1 MSLAA
6 TLLTEARLDPALQRL
21 DRWENRNSEYGLYAM
36 AVDDTPNLV
45 PAQTLAD
52 LKTSFNRPVSIPV
65 FDRTT
70 IVPGTTIS
78 CNPVGVTPTS
88 ALVPVTWQTRSF
100 TIRIIPIEHD
110 NNEMSLQMTFNQQLN
125 AGIRGVTEAIEND
138 IFTVLDNN
146 RTQNLN
152 NDLSVFAPFNP
163 ATDQIE
169 IPQTS
174 KDQMW
179 SYMRAILGQNDYTP
193 NYHVV
198 NSWGIEP
205 EKDFYVNQGAG
216 NAANT
221 AFQFADLSFYRS
233 NRVVNAGNQGTGFI
247 MPMSAIAWVPWVN
260 NQARRGGQAA
270 NGSGLKRWSVAN
282 VPGIGDMALLENETC
297 ADVSATISGATAAQ
311 VLDWEYSIEYALP
324 VTYNSDIANTSNAI
338 VKFVLQN

>member
-1 MSLAA
+1 MSLAL
-6 TLLTEARLDPALQRL
+6 TLLTEARLDASFQRL
-21 DRWENRNSEYGLYAM
+21 DRWENRNSEYGLYNM
-36 AVDDTPNLV
+36 ALADTPNLV
-45 PAQTLAD
+45 PAATLAG

-70 IVPGTTIS
+70 IVPGTAYS
-78 CNPVGVTPTS
+78 CDPVGVTPTS
-88 ALVPVTWQTRSF
+88 ALVPVTWQTRTF
-100 TIRIIPIEHD
+100 NIRIIPIEHD
-110 NNEMSLQMTFNQQLN
+110 NNQMGLQMTFNQQLN
-125 AGIRGVTEAIEND
+125 AGIRGVLEAIEND
-138 IFTVLDNN
+138 IFAVLDANKS
-146 RTQNLN
+146 QNLN

-193 NYHVV
+193 NYNVI
-198 NSWGIEP
+198 NSFGIEP

-216 NAANT
+216 NSENT

-233 NRVVNAGNQGTGFI
+233 NRVVNADQGTGFI
-247 MPMSAIAWVPWVN
+247 APQSAISFVPWVN

-270 NGSGLKRWSVAN
+270 TGTGLKRWSTVN

-297 ADVSATISGATAAQ
+297 SDVSAVVAGATAAQ

-324 VTYNSDIANTSNAI
+324 VTYNSDLANTSNAI